1 MSTIDLKNIYKEYNF
16 GEAASVALKDLNFTA
31 EKDDMIAIMGPSG
44 SGKTTLLNILGCMD
58 VATKGE
64 YILDGENINNCNKKQ
79 LSQIRSEKFGFVFQQ
94 FALIPEFTVIENV
107 ELPMVYGNYFKNFK
121 DKIGKTA
128 RLEMSKKV
136 LEELGLGDHLN
147 KTPAQLSGGQ
157 QQRVAIARAIVSN
170 PEIILADEPTGA
182 LDQKTGKEIM
192 NILKSIN
199 EKGKLVIIVTHD
211 PNVAS
216 YCKKVINVVDGEML
230 KNY

>member
-1 MSTIDLKNIYKEYNF
+1 MSTIDLKNIYKEYNS

-58 VATKGE
+58 VATKGD
-64 YILDGENINNCNKKQ
+64 YILDGENINNCTKKQ

-94 FALIPEFTVIENV
+94 FALIPEFTVTENV

-121 DKIGKTA
+121 DKIGKKA

-136 LEELGLGDHLN
+136 LDDLGLGDHLN

-199 EKGKLVIIVTHD
+199 EQGKLVIIITHN

-216 YCKKVINVVDGEML
+216 YCKKVINVVDGEIQVG
-230 KNY
+230 